1 VIDSIHTLTP
11 KQYVDARRREL
22 RAEYPAAPVDN
33 INACLDDIALLD
45 EWCRA
50 IFAAAAEGEPI
61 KPVVLDRLFGL
72 RPGAFWELLR
82 SHETALPAGYLNP
95 HARKLNKEAS

>member
-11 KQYVDARRREL
+11 KQHLAARLREL
-22 RAEYPAAPVDN
+22 RAEYPDADADSISESVDEV
-33 INACLDDIALLD
+33 ALMA
-45 EWCRA
+45 EWHGA
-50 IFAAAAEGEPI
+50 IFAAAKRGETIRPI
-61 KPVVLDRLFGL
+61 VLDRLYEL

-95 HARKLNKEAS
+95 HARTLNKEAS